1 MLASTSLKTTT
12 SANTIFKSQKHPFH
26 ILDASPYP
34 FLTGLFLATLLLPLT
49 FSMHGVD
56 ILGLPAAELVHA
68 SFFGLFLTA
77 MA

>member
-1 MLASTSLKTTT
+1 MMTYTQTLTVSP
-12 SANTIFKSQKHPFH
+12 SAVIKSQKHPFH
-26 ILDASPYP
+26 ILDASPFP
-34 FLTGLFLATLLLPLT
+34 FLTGLFLATLLVPLT

-56 ILGLPAAELVHA
+56 LLGLPQAEIIHA